1 MDEGKCVL
9 NGTPKEVFKEVET
22 LEKVGLGVPQV
33 TYLMRELNKIGFK
46 LPDDIFTLEQAKK
59 DPRPGVKPAPPALE
73 GKVLTPELPGNSPHL
88 SYSRKRYLHSSPGP
102 LPISCHQLS
111 VLALKSSFHPSAFST
126 CTVMILPEP
135 PD

>member
-1 MDEGKCVL
+1 MTIILVSHSMEDVAKVADKIFVMDEGKCVL

-59 DPRPGVKPAPPALE
+59 ELLKII
-73 GKVLTPELPGNSPHL
+73 GK
-88 SYSRKRYLHSSPGP
+88 
-102 LPISCHQLS
+102 Q
-111 VLALKSSFHPSAFST
+111 
-126 CTVMILPEP
+126 
-135 PD
+135 